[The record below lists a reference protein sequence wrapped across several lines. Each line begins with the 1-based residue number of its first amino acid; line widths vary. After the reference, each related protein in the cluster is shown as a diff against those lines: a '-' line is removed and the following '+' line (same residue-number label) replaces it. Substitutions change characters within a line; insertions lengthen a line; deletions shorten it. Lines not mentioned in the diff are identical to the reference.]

1 MICLYDSN
9 ETVFTS
15 NGLVVLSD
23 AISCTITEELN
34 GVYELDLEYPLD
46 ERGKWQYLL
55 EGNIIKADGQ
65 LFRIYHKFK
74 SSASMRVSARH
85 IFYDLLD
92 NLLEDVRPTGLS
104 GYGALDWILART
116 QYAHPFTSM
125 GDVGGIN
132 TKYFVRKNPV
142 DAIMGQDGIIASW
155 GGELV
160 RDNFL
165 IKLLVARG
173 LDRGVLVAYGKNIQ
187 GIEETLDTSGI
198 CTRLMPVGKDG
209 ILLAEKYIGSPY
221 ISNYPNPKI
230 KVVDFSDCETEVT
243 LRAAG
248 MAYMLSA
255 KIDIPQ
261 FNYKIDFLELSKT
274 EEYKGYAV
282 LERVYE
288 GDTVTIRHS
297 KLGIDLKAK
306 AIKTTRNVL
315 TDRLEKIELGSFKP
329 NLATGINNAIQEVR
343 REITNNNSFLEL
355 AIENATTLLTTALGG
370 YVVKRDGELLIMDT
384 EDPMTATKVWR
395 WNVNGLGY
403 SSTGINGPYGLA
415 MTMDGH
421 IVANFVDTGV
431 LNAGIIKAGILK
443 SFNNLSWINM
453 ENGTFDLAGKV
464 TFDGTTFAVD
474 GDTIDLSANTS
485 LALVVNPIETQAN
498 LGVTNAA
505 TAKARADLGVTN
517 AATAQTQANLGVAN
531 ALAAQAKADLATP
544 KATII
549 STINMSPEVILIAA
563 EHVDIHG
570 DTIDL
575 SANTSVKLAV
585 GQIGG
590 SNLIKNSGF
599 EFDKAGWTG
608 GLNWTDNCP
617 MFSNNTQL
625 DANFNGKSLIVVPD
639 QTTDTGL
646 SGGIYQVINN
656 LIVGNTYTFQ
666 AMVFT
671 NCTGGLYCGMSP
683 VENLVN
689 VPALNSWQKVTQTFV
704 ATSTTH
710 ICYFLN
716 YRNNSPVAG
725 LRAFYLDNV
734 QLEEGEYVTAWS
746 PHASELKSGCFEVT
760 DEHARFAASDGSYT
774 EFVPASTGLTWH
786 KAGLIK
792 DYHYLSAVG
801 TGFVN
806 ASAAITITLP
816 VEFQGKNFTVLVSLR
831 TPYGA
836 AYASSQNNAA
846 GTFVVTNASSMDG
859 CSFNYQVTA

>member
-1 MICLYDSN
+1 MICLYGSN

-23 AISCTITEELN
+23 AISCMITEELN

-46 ERGKWQYLL
+46 ERGKWKYLL
-55 EGNIIKADGQ
+55 ENNIIKADGQ

-74 SSASMRVSARH
+74 SLASMKVNARH
-85 IFYDLLD
+85 IFYDLLE
-92 NLLEDVRPTGLS
+92 NILEDVRPTGLS
-104 GYGALDWILART
+104 GYGALDWILTRT

-142 DAIMGQDGIIASW
+142 DAIMGADGILSIW

-165 IKLLVARG
+165 IKLLGARG
-173 LDRGVLVAYGKNIQ
+173 LDRGVLIAYGKNIQ

-209 ILLAEKYIGSPY
+209 ILLAEKYIDSPY

-243 LRAAG
+243 LRTAG

-282 LERVYE
+282 LEKVYE

-306 AIKTTRNVL
+306 VIKTTFNDI
-315 TDRLEKIELGSFKP
+315 TKRLEKVELGSFKP

-343 REITNNNSFLEL
+343 KEITNNNSFLEL

-431 LNAGIIKAGILK
+431 LNANLIKAGILK

-453 ENGTFDLAGKV
+453 ETGTFNLAGKV
-464 TFDGTTFAVD
+464 TFDGTTFAINAAAVKLAVGQIGGNNLFKD
-474 GDTIDLSANTS
+474 GSFELGYNVSRITGPWSSIAVYTTLSGGAHLPYEGDYFLFCVASAPTTVYVYANFTQQVPVRPLKKHTISYFYKWGTAGTIVSHRNSVIYYDVNGVYLTENVLPALSNVLNTATFTPPANT
-485 LALVVNPIETQAN
+485 AYVVLRFGYQVAVTGSYSWIYLDAIKIEE
-498 LGVTNAA
+498 GDYA
-505 TAKARADLGVTN
+505 TAWSPAPGDSPDN
-517 AATAQTQANLGVAN
+517 SN
-531 ALAAQAKADLATP
+531 
-544 KATII
+544 II
-549 STINMSPEVILIAA
+549 SAINLSPESATIAA

-570 DTIDL
+570 NTIDL
-575 SANTSVKLAV
+575 SANTSVKLA
-585 GQIGG
+585 IG
-590 SNLIKNSGF
+590 
-599 EFDKAGWTG
+599 A
-608 GLNWTDNCP
+608 
-617 MFSNNTQL
+617 
-625 DANFNGKSLIVVPD
+625 
-639 QTTDTGL
+639 TT
-646 SGGIYQVINN
+646 
-656 LIVGNTYTFQ
+656 
-666 AMVFT
+666 
-671 NCTGGLYCGMSP
+671 
-683 VENLVN
+683 
-689 VPALNSWQKVTQTFV
+689 
-704 ATSTTH
+704 
-710 ICYFLN
+710 
-716 YRNNSPVAG
+716 
-725 LRAFYLDNV
+725 
-734 QLEEGEYVTAWS
+734 
-746 PHASELKSGCFEVT
+746 CFEVT
-760 DEHARFAASDGSYT
+760 SAHARFKAADGSYT

-786 KAGLIK
+786 KAGVAK
-792 DYHYLSAVG
+792 DYHYLSVIG
-801 TGFVN
+801 SGVVN
-806 ASAAITITLP
+806 PSSTVTVTLP
-816 VEFQGKNFTVLVSLR
+816 VEYRGKAFSVLIS
-831 TPYGA
+831 TGGA
-836 AYASSQNNAA
+836 AWVSSQNNAA
-846 GTFVVTNASSMDG
+846 GTFNVTELLG
-859 CSFNYQVTA
+859 YTTSFTYIAIA